1 MDLSKFDSIR
11 VSKKIPELKLMLWIS
26 HDKPLTKNPQGFR
39 ANEQQGIRMTAVS
52 ILLPWENEETPDLGK
67 WDGLVFTGISGCSEK
82 DTFEKKDGFN
92 RAYGRACQKLVNWYL
107 FNKGNDNCN
116 VDLVLK
122 DLQEKDIK
130 DVNGWISKHAFQA
143 KLEFAQRV
151 FQARLEH
158 KGEKHDINVL

>member
-1 MDLSKFDSIR
+1 MNLSKFDLIR
-11 VSKKIPELKLMLWIS
+11 VSKKIPELRLMLWIS
-26 HDKPLTKNPQGFR
+26 HDKPIAKGQP
-39 ANEQQGIRMTAVS
+39 GIRMTSVS
-52 ILLPWENEETPDLGK
+52 ILLPWENEEAPMMGK
-67 WDGLVFTGISGCSEK
+67 WDGLVFTGVSGCSEK

-107 FNKGNDNCN
+107 LNKGNDNCN

-130 DVNGWISKHAFQA
+130 DVNGWISKHTFQA

-151 FQARLEH
+151 FQARLAH
-158 KGEKHDINVL
+158 KGVEDAASD